1 MRRVARGAESTVV
14 SIVSFVFNQRCYQH
28 SVVYEETQETMTKPR
43 IRVLCV
49 DDHRIVREGIGLII
63 SRQPDMEVV
72 GSAATGEEAIALFK
86 RERPDVTLMDLQ
98 LATMSGLEAIQAI
111 RREDADAR
119 IIVLTMYQGDE
130 DIHRAL
136 AAGAA
141 TYLLKDTLSDDLIRF
156 VREVHAG
163 RRPIRADVKARLD
176 ERATQPTLTP
186 REVQVMELVSEGRR
200 NKEIAVLLGISE
212 ETVQVHLKNIF
223 AKLKVGERTAA
234 VNVAIRRGIVHIK

>member
-1 MRRVARGAESTVV
+1 
-14 SIVSFVFNQRCYQH
+14 
-28 SVVYEETQETMTKPR
+28 MTDPP

-63 SRQPDMEVV
+63 ARQPDMEVV
-72 GSAATGEEAIALFK
+72 GSAATGEEAVALFK

-98 LATMSGLEAIQAI
+98 LSTMSGLEAIQAI

-136 AAGAA
+136 TAGAT

-234 VNVAIRRGIVHIK
+234 VNIAIRRGIVHIK

>member
-1 MRRVARGAESTVV
+1 
-14 SIVSFVFNQRCYQH
+14 
-28 SVVYEETQETMTKPR
+28 MTNPS

-63 SRQPDMEVV
+63 ARQPDMEVV
-72 GSAATGEEAIALFK
+72 GSAATGEEAVIVFK

-98 LATMSGLEAIQAI
+98 LSTMSGLEAIQAI

-136 AAGAA
+136 TAGAT

-234 VNVAIRRGIVHIK
+234 VNIAIRRGIVHIK